1 LRCNVRYKLEGNPGV
16 VAYVIRNGYRTK
28 TWLGMVLTKEEF
40 DSLEVVEGTMLYSI
54 DEKTLHTITAPKP
67 EPVVEKPV
75 APTGKK
81 RKIILDDY
89 KTDLE

>member
-1 LRCNVRYKLEGNPGV
+1 MRCNVRYKLEGKPGV

-40 DSLEVVEGTMLYSI
+40 DTLEVVEGTMLYSI
-54 DEKTLHTITAPKP
+54 DEQSVHTITASKP
-67 EPVVEKPV
+67 EVVVEKPA
-75 APTGKK
+75 APTAKK